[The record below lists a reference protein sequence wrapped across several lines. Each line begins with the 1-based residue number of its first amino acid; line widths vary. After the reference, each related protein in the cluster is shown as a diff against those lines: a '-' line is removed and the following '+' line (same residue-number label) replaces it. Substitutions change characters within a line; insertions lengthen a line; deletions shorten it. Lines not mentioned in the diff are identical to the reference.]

1 MNDVQYQYI
10 VPKSQGK
17 YFAFLAL
24 RRAARLLRGVQFYN
38 RVLSDVRALPGVRM
52 ALGAGSADILAMVL
66 RESLRMAAVGLALGL
81 AFAYAAGR
89 GMQSL
94 LAGLSAADLPTFAAA
109 GALAAVMTLIGS
121 LLPALRAVR
130 VNPTT
135 VMRTE

>member
-1 MNDVQYQYI
+1 
-10 VPKSQGK
+10 
-17 YFAFLAL
+17 
-24 RRAARLLRGVQFYN
+24 
-38 RVLSDVRALPGVRM
+38 M
-52 ALGAGSADILAMVL
+52 ALGAGSADTLAMVL

-121 LLPALRAVR
+121 LLPALRAVS